1 MFSLFG
7 SVLGRVMCHVSWCCP
22 KQHLTLQDSLQCD
35 SVTQSRFLVVTP
47 SILSVVTLI
56 LRHVTLVTPVTLTHR
71 NIAQCH
77 KCYNLTPDKAEEGP
91 KWARSCCSVQLKIS
105 HNCILTP
112 YLTQTALSN
121 WTKFLLDI
129 YTKYFLEQQHFS
141 FWDFVFWSSA
151 FSRQFCFRNDILSWL
166 DDNNIDIH
174 YKYNSQSHWWL
185 QRRFSIKTTNG
196 SHQPILDQHFVQKSQ
211 FLPSQHQPSSGA
223 ATSLKIRRKS
233 SIILLLRILRVSC
246 YFSCCNYAIT
256 LLTLGR
262 CKMS

>member
-1 MFSLFG
+1 MTTLIAALSVFSLFG

-47 SILSVVTLI
+47 SILSVVTVI

-141 FWDFVFWSSA
+141 FWDFVF
-151 FSRQFCFRNDILSWL
+151 
-166 DDNNIDIH
+166 
-174 YKYNSQSHWWL
+174 
-185 QRRFSIKTTNG
+185 
-196 SHQPILDQHFVQKSQ
+196 
-211 FLPSQHQPSSGA
+211 
-223 ATSLKIRRKS
+223 
-233 SIILLLRILRVSC
+233 
-246 YFSCCNYAIT
+246 
-256 LLTLGR
+256 
-262 CKMS
+262 

>member
-1 MFSLFG
+1 MG
-7 SVLGRVMCHVSWCCP
+7 
-22 KQHLTLQDSLQCD
+22 
-35 SVTQSRFLVVTP
+35 
-47 SILSVVTLI
+47 
-56 LRHVTLVTPVTLTHR
+56 
-71 NIAQCH
+71 
-77 KCYNLTPDKAEEGP
+77 
-91 KWARSCCSVQLKIS
+91 RSCCSVQLKIS

-166 DDNNIDIH
+166 NDNNIDIH

-196 SHQPILDQHFVQKSQ
+196 SHHQPILDQHFVQKSQ
-211 FLPSQHQPSSGA
+211 FLPSQHQTSSGA
-223 ATSLKIRRKS
+223 ATSFKIRRKS